1 MSQQQSRR
9 AALGAAVLGVL
20 LALSAGLGVTMAPA
34 ASSAVTSSTS
44 SVVHDTA
51 ISATTTHLSPSSLR
65 AVHPAASRTTGVD
78 RLSGGAG
85 YAVLATVLLAL
96 ACLALLA
103 AATTA
108 WRRPSSL
115 TRSAS
120 GPRAPPAF
128 AAC

>member
-1 MSQQQSRR
+1 VSQQQSRR

-20 LALSAGLGVTMAPA
+20 LALSAGLGVALAPATSTAPA
-34 ASSAVTSSTS
+34 ATTSAVA
-44 SVVHDTA
+44 HDTV
-51 ISATTTHLSPSSLR
+51 ISAASLHVSPSLR
-65 AVHPAASRTTGVD
+65 ALHPAATRTTGVD
-78 RLSGGAG
+78 RLGAG
-85 YAVLATVLLAL
+85 YALVAAALLAL
-96 ACLALLA
+96 ACLAVLA

>member
-1 MSQQQSRR
+1 VSQQQSRR
-9 AALGAAVLGVL
+9 AAFGAAVLGVL
-20 LALSAGLGVTMAPA
+20 LALSAGLGIALAPG
-34 ASSAVTSSTS
+34 ASTAPSASTSAVA
-44 SVVHDTA
+44 HDTA
-51 ISATTTHLSPSSLR
+51 ISAASWHGSQSLR
-65 AVHPAASRTTGVD
+65 AVHPAAFRTTGIE
-78 RLSGGAG
+78 RLSAGAG
-85 YAVLATVLLAL
+85 YVVVAAALLAL
-96 ACLALLA
+96 ACLAVLA

>member
-1 MSQQQSRR
+1 VSQQQNRR

-20 LALSAGLGVTMAPA
+20 LALSAGLGITAAAAAPA
-34 ASSAVTSSTS
+34 TVAARTAVS
-44 SVVHDTA
+44 HDTA
-51 ISATTTHLSPSSLR
+51 ISAASSHVSPSSLR

-85 YAVLATVLLAL
+85 YALLAAALLAL
-96 ACLALLA
+96 ACLAVLA
-103 AATTA
+103 EATTA

-128 AAC
+128 SAC

>member
-20 LALSAGLGVTMAPA
+20 LALSAGLGVALAPVASTASA
-34 ASSAVTSSTS
+34 ASTSAVA
-44 SVVHDTA
+44 HDTA
-51 ISATTTHLSPSSLR
+51 ISAASSHVLPSSLR

-78 RLSGGAG
+78 RQSGGAG

-96 ACLALLA
+96 ACLAVLA

>member
-1 MSQQQSRR
+1 VSQQQSPR
-9 AALGAAVLGVL
+9 AAFGAAVLGVL
-20 LALSAGLGVTMAPA
+20 LALSAGLGIALAPG
-34 ASSAVTSSTS
+34 ASTAPSASTSAVA
-44 SVVHDTA
+44 HDTA
-51 ISATTTHLSPSSLR
+51 ISAASWHGSQSLR
-65 AVHPAASRTTGVD
+65 AVHQAASRTGIE
-78 RLSGGAG
+78 RLSAGAG
-85 YAVLATVLLAL
+85 YVDIAAALLAL
-96 ACLALLA
+96 ACLAVLA